1 MMLKGTSWIH
11 SDYGALFV
19 DSPLIECCF
28 EYFPF
33 ECHLL
38 FSLVIYVLLMLLS
51 KTTVQTAFFSCLPVK
66 KIKTTIT
73 TYLISYCI
81 CLLSAGGL

>member
-38 FSLVIYVLLMLLS
+38 FSLVICFTHATAQNYCPDSIFLLS
-51 KTTVQTAFFSCLPVK
+51 TCKEN
-66 KIKTTIT
+66 
-73 TYLISYCI
+73 
-81 CLLSAGGL
+81 